1 MWTGAASGSICIKL
15 ELFKLTLYGLDALA
29 RLARMT
35 SPDAHAL
42 AERELCGLVN
52 GMAHQIAEHVRQRAA
67 KVGLT
72 APQATALRELTGPM
86 TMRELADR
94 MSCEPSNATFVVD
107 KLEHQR
113 LIERRPHPTDRRA
126 RQLVLTP
133 EGTALR
139 ERLVALLSAD
149 SPLAALS
156 QQERGTLQRLLQRA
170 ITQPPAGA

>member
-1 MWTGAASGSICIKL
+1 MPTPP
-15 ELFKLTLYGLDALA
+15 EPQV
-29 RLARMT
+29 M
-35 SPDAHAL
+35 

-52 GMAHQIAEHVRQRAA
+52 GLAQQIADHVRQRA
-67 KVGLT
+67 VVLGFT
-72 APQATALRELTGPM
+72 APQATALREMTGPM

-107 KLEHQR
+107 KLEKR
-113 LIERRPHPTDRRA
+113 GLVERRAHPTDRRA

-139 ERLVALLSAD
+139 ERLLELLARD

-156 QQERGTLQRLLQRA
+156 PQQQRA
-170 ITQPPAGA
+170 LQHLLEQAIIRP